1 MILYLAGVQK
11 CLSEAPKAVH
21 FVVDDD
27 DVVVVVVVD
36 DDDDVVVVVVKG
48 SMVALHNIRNNF
60 LYFPHFQTK
69 RKMNRRNCGDI
80 YSS

>member
-1 MILYLAGVQK
+1 MDLRNV
-11 CLSEAPKAVH
+11 STHVVVV
-21 FVVDDD
+21 VVDDD
-27 DVVVVVVVD
+27 DVVVVVVVVVVVD
-36 DDDDVVVVVVKG
+36 DDDDVVVVVVVVKG